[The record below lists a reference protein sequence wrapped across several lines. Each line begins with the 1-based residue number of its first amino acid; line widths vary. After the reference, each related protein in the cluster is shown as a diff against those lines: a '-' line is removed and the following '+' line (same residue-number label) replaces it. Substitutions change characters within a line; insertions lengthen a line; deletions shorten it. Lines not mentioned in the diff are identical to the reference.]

1 MVAVLL
7 ANPAIA
13 KEPNL
18 APTVGGAYSSE
29 AQKLPS
35 GQEALTPKPQ
45 KTQKKQKA
53 QKTPKVTKP
62 SNDKHNLDP
71 KLTGTVKLPP
81 TINGTRVPLDG
92 TIPIIDI
99 PNRVKPPSPLPPP
112 VIRNDGTL
120 PGAISRQ
127 PRLRINGQNRR
138 VDLRGMDSANGMLE
152 WNAPNSTG
160 TLLIISKDWSVA
172 CPGAG
177 TNTRRGVDHL
187 RTDPSVITYFE
198 DYNGPRGRSRHSF
211 NVPAYYRITD
221 VYFKVCGISGG
232 VNTGIASNVVHVQL
246 GTVNRNTSIR
256 PSRWSVAWSMHE
268 DANPACSLGGLETH
282 ALLPQLDGH
291 VVGFETRTERGAD
304 PVPCIRTKVYRYRT
318 SAGFDLTTI
327 PRDARITSA
336 HLLFGEVDGVTHVG
350 GLCRG
355 AADSAGLAATPITP
369 GVHHVDTMPRNLDGL
384 RSTYAS
390 ASFPGL
396 KAIDVSDWVRIWLD
410 GRAADVTFLERPI
423 HGGLTDCYTWLRDVK
438 LHIEYE

>member
-1 MVAVLL
+1 MRQILSLMVAVLL

-18 APTVGGAYSSE
+18 APTAGDAYSSE

-45 KTQKKQKA
+45 KTQKKQKT

-160 TLLIISKDWSVA
+160 TLLIISKD
-172 CPGAG
+172 C
-177 TNTRRGVDHL
+177 
-187 RTDPSVITYFE
+187 
-198 DYNGPRGRSRHSF
+198 SF